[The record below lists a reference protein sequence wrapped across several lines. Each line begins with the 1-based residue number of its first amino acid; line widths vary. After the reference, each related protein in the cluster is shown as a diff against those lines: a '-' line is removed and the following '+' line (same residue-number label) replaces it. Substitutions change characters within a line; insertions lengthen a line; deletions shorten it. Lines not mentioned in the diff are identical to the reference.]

1 MNAPLLL
8 PDGLDRLLIMN
19 DPVDLAVPLDHPLAA
34 RYSVELTELCAE
46 PWITWPN
53 GATCHEWLTQTL
65 RQHNLT
71 PEVMHT
77 AEEHQT
83 QLAMVA
89 AGLGIAVMPRL
100 GRGRAD
106 DVKII
111 NLRPDFSRRVYAIWR
126 SLAAERPAVAA
137 VVAELRDVAVE
148 LSSR

>member
-1 MNAPLLL
+1 
-8 PDGLDRLLIMN
+8 
-19 DPVDLAVPLDHPLAA
+19 
-34 RYSVELTELCAE
+34 
-46 PWITWPN
+46 
-53 GATCHEWLTQTL
+53 
-65 RQHNLT
+65 
-71 PEVMHT
+71 MHT

-111 NLRPDFSRRVYAIWR
+111 TLRPDFSRRVYAIWR